1 MDKLK
6 TIPRLAKEIIIT
18 ALSFVVL
25 LAFWNFVVKEYAILS
40 DQGLSTIGMALS
52 VAGGVLTA
60 IVVSFVLVIWQWSRE
75 ARSSAFW
82 RWRNALDQLVKFFD
96 VNLEVLWGIREEIA
110 ELTLES
116 SAVSLVSPMPRNKLK
131 ELINKVDDK
140 LPNVEE
146 EQKEIKEPS
155 DKEIAYHQA
164 CMYVSGY
171 LTVLLTAGF
180 EHIISH
186 DAYKQILRLEG
197 LLYKLLIL
205 LAASVLTVA
214 ISVTNTS
221 VGVSD
226 TFNAPLAVILFVWF
240 IYVLIKLGLEIRAN
254 VFLEKQF
261 RKEVLSRKE
270 AKEGDK
276 IL

>member
-1 MDKLK
+1 MKRLKIMPKLA
-6 TIPRLAKEIIIT
+6 REIIIT
-18 ALSFVVL
+18 VISYVVL
-25 LAFWNFVVKEYAILS
+25 CVLWSFFIGEYIVLS
-40 DQGLSTIGMALS
+40 DQGLSTIGIALS

-96 VNLEVLWGIREEIA
+96 VNLEVLWEIREEIA

-116 SAVSLVSPMPRNKLK
+116 SAVSLVSPMPRDKFK
-131 ELINKVDDK
+131 ELIDKVFSKMAKSD
-140 LPNVEE
+140 EE
-146 EQKEIKEPS
+146 LQEEKEPS
-155 DKEIAYHQA
+155 KEEVLKQQAY
-164 CMYVSGY
+164 MYISNY
-171 LTVLLTAGF
+171 LPVLTTANF
-180 EHIISH
+180 EHRISH
-186 DAYKQILRLEG
+186 DAYKQILRMEG
-197 LLYKLLIL
+197 LLYRLLIL

-226 TFNAPLAVILFVWF
+226 AFNAPLVVILLIWFV
-240 IYVLIKLGLEIRAN
+240 YVLVQLGREIRAI

-261 RKEVLSRKE
+261 REEKLNRKEV
-270 AKEGDK
+270 
-276 IL
+276 